1 MRERERR
8 RRGRRRRKRRRSV
21 MEGGS
26 THESLPIMGRELP
39 TWQPLNGFQGVVIS
53 GCRERGQLRCDL
65 CTHIQSH

>member
-1 MRERERR
+1 MRGRERR

-26 THESLPIMGRELP
+26 THESLIMGRELP
-39 TWQPLNGFQGVVIS
+39 TWQPLNGLQGVVIS

>member
-1 MRERERR
+1 MRG
-8 RRGRRRRKRRRSV
+8 RGRRRRMRRRSV

-26 THESLPIMGRELP
+26 THETMKACLHGERIAHMAATEC
-39 TWQPLNGFQGVVIS
+39 VVIS